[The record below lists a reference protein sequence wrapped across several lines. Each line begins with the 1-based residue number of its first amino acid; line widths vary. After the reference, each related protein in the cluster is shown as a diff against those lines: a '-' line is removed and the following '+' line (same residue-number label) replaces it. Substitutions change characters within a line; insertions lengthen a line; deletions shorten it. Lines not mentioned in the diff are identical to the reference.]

1 MTGAPQT
8 VAAGRRQRGRAYA
21 SEEERMKIKAA
32 AILLAMFAVPVSLA
46 APKQAAVPKYDI
58 AKTCRAAGAY
68 AGSNKE
74 LAYKGCVRDENDAR
88 AELIRKWTQFN
99 AQDRV
104 DCIEQGAEPMPSYVE
119 LLTCLEIS
127 AEVSALN
134 SPGKVRDEAAGAS
147 SAGAKPKEGQQANP
161 PPGVTPQPEPP
172 APMPE
177 PEKPGRN

>member
-1 MTGAPQT
+1 
-8 VAAGRRQRGRAYA
+8 
-21 SEEERMKIKAA
+21 MKMKAA
-32 AILLAMFAVPVSLA
+32 AILFAMFAVPISLA

-99 AQDRV
+99 AQDRA
-104 DCIEQGAEPMPSYVE
+104 DCIAQGAEPMPSYVE

-127 AEVSALN
+127 AEVSTLN
-134 SPGKVRDEAAGAS
+134 SPGGRTREEPAGAS
-147 SAGAKPKEGQQANP
+147 SAGAKPSEGQKANP
-161 PPGVTPQPEPP
+161 PPGMTPVPEPP